1 MLYINK
7 YIYIYI
13 RNLKQELNH
22 GFVLKNF
29 HRTIKSNQNAWVWS
43 YIDMNTGLKKKQKM
57 VLKKTFLSWW
67 IMQFLG
73 KNGKCEKT

>member
-29 HRTIKSNQNAWVWS
+29 HRTIKSNQNAWV
-43 YIDMNTGLKKKQKM
+43 
-57 VLKKTFLSWW
+57 
-67 IMQFLG
+67 
-73 KNGKCEKT
+73 

>member
-43 YIDMNTGLKKKQKM
+43 YIDMNTGLKKS
-57 VLKKTFLSWW
+57 KKWFWKKHS
-67 IMQFLG
+67 
-73 KNGKCEKT
+73 